1 MPIQSLKTELH
12 KAHEYFLD
20 QLLGLQVG
28 KASPRLIENIDCFIP
43 SWGMEQKISQIA
55 NVTMIDNQTL
65 KIEPWDKGTLSSI
78 EKGIYDSW
86 TGLTPQ
92 GMWDY
97 TLVKIPVMTTE
108 RRRDLTKL
116 VSKMGEEA
124 KIAVRNIR
132 HDILKDIKASVDAK
146 TMSETEQETLEKE
159 VDKIVK
165 DYNSK
170 IDDEVKIKSDDVM
183 KV

>member
-28 KASPRLIENIDCFIP
+28 KASPRLIENIDCYIP

-78 EKGIYDSW
+78 EKWIYDSG

-92 GMWDY
+92 GMGDY
-97 TLVKIPVMTTE
+97 TLVKIPPMTTE

-146 TMSETEQETLEKE
+146 TMSETEQEAFEKE
-159 VDKIVK
+159 VEKIVK
-165 DYNSK
+165 EYNSK
-170 IDDEVKIKSDDVM
+170 IDEEVKIKSDDVM

>member
-1 MPIQSLKTELH
+1 MPIQTLKSELH

-28 KASPRLIENIDCFIP
+28 KASPRLIENIDCYIP

-78 EKGIYDSW
+78 EKGIYDSG

-97 TLVKIPVMTTE
+97 TLVKIPPMTTE

-124 KIAVRNIR
+124 KIVVRNIR
-132 HDILKDIKASVDAK
+132 HDVLKDIKSAVDTK

-165 DYNSK
+165 EYNSK

>member
-1 MPIQSLKTELH
+1 
-12 KAHEYFLD
+12 
-20 QLLGLQVG
+20 
-28 KASPRLIENIDCFIP
+28 
-43 SWGMEQKISQIA
+43 MEQKISQIA

-78 EKGIYDSW
+78 EKGIYDSG

-92 GMWDY
+92 GMGDY
-97 TLVKIPVMTTE
+97 TLVKIPAMTTE

-132 HDILKDIKASVDAK
+132 HDILKDIKIA
-146 TMSETEQETLEKE
+146 
-159 VDKIVK
+159 
-165 DYNSK
+165 
-170 IDDEVKIKSDDVM
+170 
-183 KV
+183 

>member
-1 MPIQSLKTELH
+1 MPIHSLKTQLH

-28 KASPRLIENIDCFIP
+28 KASPRLIENIDCYIP

-55 NVTMIDNQTL
+55 NVTMVDNQTL

-78 EKGIYDSW
+78 EKGIYDSG

-97 TLVKIPVMTTE
+97 TLVKIPPMTTE

-132 HDILKDIKASVDAK
+132 HDTLKGIKTLVDAK
-146 TMSETEQETLEKE
+146 EIGETEQESLEKE
-159 VDKIVK
+159 VEKIIK
-165 DYNSK
+165 EYNSK
-170 IDDEVKIKSDDVM
+170 VDDEVKIKSEDVM

>member
-1 MPIQSLKTELH
+1 MPIQTLKTELH

-28 KASPRLIENIDCFIP
+28 KASPKLVENIDCFIP

-55 NVTMIDNQTL
+55 NVMMLDNQTI
-65 KIEPWDKGTLSSI
+65 KIEPWDKGTMSSI
-78 EKGIYDSW
+78 EKGIYDSG

-92 GMWDY
+92 GMGSHI
-97 TLVKIPVMTTE
+97 LIKIPPMTTE
-108 RRRDLTKL
+108 RRREMTKI

-132 HDILKDIKASVDAK
+132 HDILKEIKASVDAK
-146 TMSETEQETLEKE
+146 LMSETEQEALEKE
-159 VDKIVK
+159 VEKIVK
-165 DYNSK
+165 EYNGK
-170 IDDEVKIKSDDVM
+170 IDDEVKVKSDEVM